1 MQNTLFIIHVPFPF
15 CNFASLAYV
24 FFLSFF
30 IFPLN
35 PGLHF
40 YAQVDHLFGLKAHI
54 SLLTISSPA
63 TLVSFVLLPYLTL
76 GLDDPN
82 LGNLSFTIFNPK
94 TQNCQSISLPRPPHR
109 NGVCEQTGSR
119 SNKSR
124 KQQHSDKRVP
134 CRILPGAS
142 CAIREPT
149 K

>member
-1 MQNTLFIIHVPFPF
+1 MQNMLFIHVPFPF
-15 CNFASLAYV
+15 CNLLPLRAFS
-24 FFLSFF
+24 FFVFF

-40 YAQVDHLFGLKAHI
+40 YAQVDHLFGLKAHS
-54 SLLTISSPA
+54 SLFTISSPA
-63 TLVSFVLLPYLTL
+63 ALVSFVLLPCLTL
-76 GLDDPN
+76 GFDDPN

-109 NGVCEQTGSR
+109 NGVREQTGSR

-124 KQQHSDKRVP
+124 KQQHSNKRVP